1 MSWES
6 VQSYHIK
13 MVTVVSKEHVS
24 LIVQLQFLCH
34 WLLISVSLIAVMP
47 TILEK
52 SVFYEYLSLYTV
64 FL

>member
-6 VQSYHIK
+6 DQSYHIK

-24 LIVQLQFLCH
+24 LIVQLQFLCR
-34 WLLISVSLIAVMP
+34 WLLISVSLIAVVP